1 MAKVL
6 LVGIEPTTIDFSHP
20 DYANFSHLTPQKVQ
34 ESLDHDQATLQQ
46 SGYSIAMCLA
56 RRENLPQAT
65 ADMLKEGSY
74 DCVLVGAGVRA
85 VPANLMCF
93 EKVLNAIHEFA
104 PKARIC
110 FNTNP
115 TDSAEAVKRWV

>member
-20 DYANFSHLTPQKVQ
+20 DYADFSHLTPQKVQ
-34 ESLDHDQATLQQ
+34 ESLDHDKATLEQ
-46 SGYSIAMCLA
+46 SGYSVAMCLA
-56 RRENLPQAT
+56 TREELPQTT
-65 ADMLKEGSY
+65 ADMLKSAKY

-85 VPANLMCF
+85 VKANLLCF
-93 EKVLNAIHEFA
+93 EKVVNVICEFA
-104 PKARIC
+104 GGARVC